1 MKNPYWKMASG
12 IYLNYLLL
20 GMVNII
26 LSSNMSFLSQQLG
39 VEKTDISSLISV
51 VGIGHLLS
59 INVSGKLSDRYGRKP
74 LIVTA
79 VLLYMI
85 FLIGIPFT
93 TQYKY
98 AMGLA
103 LIAGICNSLLD
114 SGSYPALNEGFP
126 NAAGTATVLLKAFIS
141 IGAVL
146 LPIIIAFIITNK
158 MFYGYSF
165 FVPAT
170 VFLLSGLFLIR
181 ANFPDPTKKE
191 HKKQQVEDSPVKQ
204 PFNPAQLKF
213 WKEGVALIL
222 NGFAS
227 VSLFNVVQIWLPTF
241 GQDVLHLSKVK
252 SVELLS
258 YYGTGGILSV
268 LLLAIL
274 LKRLMKPITAMVI
287 YPCMALIT
295 LIVLLFNHN
304 LTILTVVSFFLGFS
318 MSGIF
323 QLTATVM
330 MELFSEKK
338 GASVSYVSAAASI
351 AFIVVPFVTGLLT
364 KYLGVSSV
372 FIFDICLAIVS
383 VVLGIY
389 IFKRYKS
396 ISVYN

>member
-1 MKNPYWKMASG
+1 MKYPYWKMASG

-20 GMVNII
+20 GMINII

-39 VEKTDISSLISV
+39 VERTDISSLISV

-79 VLLYMI
+79 VFLYMI

-93 TQYKY
+93 AQYKY

-126 NAAGTATVLLKAFIS
+126 NAAGTVTVLLKAFIS

-146 LPIIIAFIITNK
+146 LPIIIAFIITNQ

-165 FVPAT
+165 FVPAAL
-170 VFLLSGLFLIR
+170 FLLSGLFLIR
-181 ANFPDPTKKE
+181 TNFPDPTKNK
-191 HKKQQVEDSPVKQ
+191 HKKQQVDDSHIKQ
-204 PFNPAQLKF
+204 PVDPAKLKF

-258 YYGTGGILSV
+258 YYGIGGILSV

-295 LIVLLFNHN
+295 LIVLQFNHN
-304 LTILTVVSFFLGFS
+304 PTILTVVSFFLGFS

-351 AFIVVPFVTGLLT
+351 AFIVVPFVTSLLT

-372 FIFDICLAIVS
+372 FIFDICLACVS

-389 IFKRYKS
+389 IFKRYKA